1 MARKPQL
8 SVLDEIRQLAEADLL
23 TFAKIVNPQYMY
35 GEVHEEV
42 FRWMSRPEAKNNQLV
57 LLPRGHLKSHM
68 VAVWCAWWITKH
80 PETTILYVSAT
91 STLAEAQLLA
101 IKNMLDNPNYKRYW
115 PDMLHEDVGKRAR
128 WTTGEIIVDHPK
140 RTSEGIRDATLKAVG
155 LSSTTTGLHADVIVA
170 DDVVVPDNAYTEDGR
185 YKVSAAMSQ
194 MASIKNAGGLTKA
207 VGTRYHPQDLYHTW
221 KNQKKRVYDFE
232 GNLEGEEE
240 VWEIFER
247 VVEIDGKFLWEREM
261 RADGKAY
268 GFNWNILAGIEAEY
282 EDRNQY
288 FSQYYNNPNASGTE
302 RISRN
307 KFQYYDKRFLQQKA
321 GNWYFKERRLNVYAA
336 MDFAFSI
343 NKKADWTAIVVVGV
357 DSERNYYILDIDRFK
372 TDKIKEYYDHI
383 FQMYSK
389 WEFRRIRLECTVAQS
404 VIVKDLKDSYIKPNG
419 LALSIDESKP
429 TKNKEERVAAVLE
442 PKYDNM
448 QVWHFRGGYM
458 ADLEDELVM
467 AKPPHDDLKD
477 ALASCLE
484 TVIPPARNTSGNTIK
499 GNVVFNSRFGGVAA

>member
-1 MARKPQL
+1 
-8 SVLDEIRQLAEADLL
+8 
-23 TFAKIVNPQYMY
+23 
-35 GEVHEEV
+35 
-42 FRWMSRPEAKNNQLV
+42 
-57 LLPRGHLKSHM
+57 M

-115 PDMLHEDVGKRAR
+115 SDMLQDDVGKRAR
-128 WTTGEIIVDHPK
+128 WTTSEIIVDHPK
-140 RTSEGIRDATLKAVG
+140 RTSEGIRDATLKSVG

-221 KNQKKRVYDFE
+221 KNQKKRVYDLE

-288 FSQYYNNPNASGTE
+288 FAQYYNNPNASGTE

-307 KFQYYDKRFLQQKA
+307 KVQYYDKRFLQQKA

-336 MDFAFSI
+336 MDFAFCH
-343 NKKADWTAIVVVGV
+343 A
-357 DSERNYYILDIDRFK
+357 ILDGTPTGFG
-372 TDKIKEYYDHI
+372 
-383 FQMYSK
+383 F
-389 WEFRRIRLECTVAQS
+389 FLV
-404 VIVKDLKDSYIKPNG
+404 G
-419 LALSIDESKP
+419 LGALF
-429 TKNKEERVAAVLE
+429 L
-442 PKYDNM
+442 
-448 QVWHFRGGYM
+448 
-458 ADLEDELVM
+458 
-467 AKPPHDDLKD
+467 
-477 ALASCLE
+477 
-484 TVIPPARNTSGNTIK
+484 
-499 GNVVFNSRFGGVAA
+499 